1 MSWMDSWS
9 RPTKHAAT
17 PPPLYLTPGG
27 DATLYCMT
35 CGRVISS
42 RKSTKTSTVTA
53 LKYCSDRCRHK
64 KPGGIDRRIEDA
76 FVALLNGAEPSV
88 LASSYTKSEEAT
100 SSTAASPEAATS
112 ASQAKKQTAKKK
124 VKGDPRVIIDCKDVE
139 EVVFGLRQDPEKI
152 YGRKKNRAKRGFA
165 DPQEWKSVDMV
176 EPHADAAPGKA
187 AESDS
192 DDETEDTGDEMGQ
205 VAGVRIRP
213 PQSLSEVNGSIGGE
227 KGWSE
232 RVEETPDMI
241 EKRREG
247 QRRAEEREMVRRAAR
262 RGCAFGLLDLNW
274 GKEDKTRRKCEA
286 VMNDIVVEASFAK
299 GDWGIRWRE

>member
-1 MSWMDSWS
+1 M
-9 RPTKHAAT
+9 P
-17 PPPLYLTPGG
+17 
-27 DATLYCMT
+27 
-35 CGRVISS
+35 
-42 RKSTKTSTVTA
+42 
-53 LKYCSDRCRHK
+53 
-64 KPGGIDRRIEDA
+64 RIEDA

-274 GKEDKTRRKCEA
+274 GKEDSHGSTKKSKGKSRKATDGEDGDGGGGQETRRKCEA